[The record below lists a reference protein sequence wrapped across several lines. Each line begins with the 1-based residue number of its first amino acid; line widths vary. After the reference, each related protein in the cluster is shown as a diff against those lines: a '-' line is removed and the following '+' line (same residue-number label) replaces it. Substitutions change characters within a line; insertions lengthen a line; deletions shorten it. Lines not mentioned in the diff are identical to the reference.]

1 MKDTTISVTQAARNF
16 ADCVN
21 RVHYQQVTY
30 VLLKNGLPYARL
42 SPENAKLCSA
52 THLAEILSG
61 ELLSTT
67 EAKRWHR
74 DRQAAHK
81 ALRSQADKW
90 R

>member
-1 MKDTTISVTQAARNF
+1 M
-16 ADCVN
+16 
-21 RVHYQQVTY
+21 
-30 VLLKNGLPYARL
+30 LLKNGLPYARL
-42 SPENAKLCSA
+42 SPENVKLCPA
-52 THLAEILSG
+52 RHLAEILSG
-61 ELLSTT
+61 ELLSTA